1 MVSIEMIT
9 KEDLLEFKSEL
20 LKDLVK
26 ELSEKVVPTKKW
38 LKTDEVRKLL
48 GVSAGTLQSLRISGT
63 LTYTKLGGILYYDYE
78 HIEKMMKEN
87 LRVARK

>member
-1 MVSIEMIT
+1 MASIEMIT
-9 KEDLLEFKSEL
+9 KEDLQEFKREL

-26 ELSEKVVPTKKW
+26 ELSEKIVPTKKW
-38 LKTDEVRKLL
+38 LKTDEVRTLL
-48 GVSAGTLQSLRISGT
+48 GVSASTLQTLRINGT
-63 LTYTKLGGILYYDYE
+63 LTYTRLGGILYYDYE

>member
-1 MVSIEMIT
+1 MATIEMIT
-9 KEDLLEFKSEL
+9 KEDLQEFKREL

-26 ELSEKVVPTKKW
+26 ELSEKIVPTKKW
-38 LKTDEVRKLL
+38 LKTDELKTLL
-48 GVSAGTLQSLRISGT
+48 GVSAGTLQTLRINGT
-63 LTYTKLGGILYYDYE
+63 LTYTKLGGILYYDYD

>member
-1 MVSIEMIT
+1 MASIEMIT
-9 KEDLLEFKSEL
+9 KEDLQEFKREL

-26 ELSEKVVPTKKW
+26 ELSEKIVPTKKW

-48 GVSAGTLQSLRISGT
+48 DVSATTLQTLRINGS